1 MNELKIFENTEFGQV
16 RTTTIN
22 DEPYFV
28 GKDVAGIL
36 GYTNTPKAIR
46 DHVDDEDKLTERIV
60 LSGQNREVI
69 FINESGLYS
78 LILSSKLPTARKFK
92 RWVTSEVLPS
102 IRKTGAYIVPSNKD
116 KQTEIKMMNAKVRMS
131 NQFLKLANVETL
143 SKEYKQ
149 VLVSKATE
157 VLVGAPII
165 PLPEAGEK
173 TYSATEIGK
182 MLGVSKKK
190 IGIISNK
197 YNLKTDEYGKWFHD
211 KSANSKKE
219 VETFRYYEKAIDVFR
234 GLIEKTA

>member
-149 VLVSKATE
+149 VLVSKTTE
-157 VLVGAPII
+157 VLVGALII

-197 YNLKTDEYGKWFHD
+197 HNLKTDEYGKWFHD
-211 KSANSKKE
+211 KSAHSKKE